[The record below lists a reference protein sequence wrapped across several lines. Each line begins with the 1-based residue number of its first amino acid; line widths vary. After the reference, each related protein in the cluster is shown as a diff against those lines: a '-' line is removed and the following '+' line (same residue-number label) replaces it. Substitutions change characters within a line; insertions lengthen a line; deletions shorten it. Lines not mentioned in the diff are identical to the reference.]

1 MNKIYSKVWNKELGQ
16 LVVASEFARSDSTG
30 VVQGA
35 GAATLLRRSLLAAVL
50 APALAL
56 AGLAGLAG
64 STAFAQD
71 ASWTVSNGDTITFQG
86 DDNINV
92 NLTGANDDATLA
104 ITLDPD
110 LVVDSVT
117 ASTVTTGSTVMNN
130 SGVAVGGNVMLGSTG
145 LTITGGPSVTLDGIN
160 AGNRVITGVLAGE
173 VATDAVNVGQLDAVN
188 TVAAAAQ
195 AAAAQN
201 TADITTNINAISTNT
216 ADIATNAA
224 DIAANTAEIDDVRSS
239 ATAGWNISAEGG
251 PSANVGSGGS
261 VDFSGDG
268 NIEVSQAGTNLA
280 FSLAD
285 EIEVGSIGVGGMTL
299 DADGIDVNGKVIT
312 GLAHGNIALD
322 STEAV
327 TGHQLHN
334 ALFEG
339 GTAFG
344 VRYFRVNSEEEDS
357 RPLGEESIAIGPD
370 TEAAGDSS
378 FAAGDGAATTETA
391 EGAIALGQGATAGTE
406 DAVDGDGSGSIA
418 IGRGSQAAGNS
429 TVALGDGASVESE
442 YVENAT
448 AVGAGARV
456 TGNFGTGG
464 TAVGANANA
473 SAANATALGTDAHA
487 SGSGSI
493 AVGQANAT
501 AGNAIAA
508 GTGAYV
514 GTGDSIALGTGAG
527 VGTEDTPGGDRTD
540 HIAIGT
546 AAGQDVVGNQSTAIG
561 YGAGQSVIGDGN
573 VALGVEAGRGLT
585 GNNNISIGV
594 NANDGAGGRAQAIAI
609 GDATEA
615 GSDSVAL
622 GSGARAAGS
631 ETLALG
637 KDSSAGANGVA
648 LGAHADAEGSNIAL
662 GRNSAAR
669 ESDLIGTGYLTGEAV
684 PGSAVSVGNS
694 NPGEAF
700 QRRITNLADGSQRY
714 DAVNVGQLQGAQQA
728 VANLVGGSVTVES
741 NGSFGGYVIE
751 LQDQD
756 GISHQYTTV
765 AEAINAVSSGAINVL
780 PGDAV
785 IYNPNGTV
793 TVAQGVVGTDA
804 VNVEQLNE
812 AVAESGVKYY
822 SANTTVDANRDN
834 DGATADDA
842 MAIGPAAV
850 ASGSSSL
857 AIGHAARVNAGAHNG
872 VAIGHDVSARA
883 ENATVLGNRSHS
895 YDAGGV
901 AIGQQAV
908 SRGQNSIVMGTGA
921 EADPKSGDTVD
932 NAIVIGTVAE
942 ATADDGI
949 AIGQSALA
957 SEERAVAQG
966 YDAHAM
972 ATDSQAFGTRA
983 RTTGVNS
990 QASGTDAHASGTNAI
1005 ATGTNSRGYAT
1016 DGIAMGTG
1024 AISGFVVDIPGDDAR
1039 NHGSIAIGD
1048 TSRADDLNAM
1058 ALGVE
1063 AQARAESATA
1073 IGDSAVATESAEDGL
1088 AVGSS
1093 ARVTAQN
1100 ASAFG
1105 RGAEAVAE
1113 DALAV
1118 GSGARASGQNASAV
1132 GRGAE
1137 ASAENASAFGQ
1148 GARAMHQGSVALGSG
1163 AETAAAV
1170 GTASYTVDRNTYN
1183 FAGTNPVATVSV
1195 GTPGAERT
1203 ITNVAAGRISATS
1216 TDAINGSQLYG
1227 TNQAVDALADDLD
1240 TAGQSVAAALGGT
1253 SAYDPVTHNV
1263 TAGLSV
1269 QGNSYTNV
1277 QDALTYVGQGWNVS
1291 AESGASANVAPGG
1304 SVNFSSDDGNIDI
1317 SRNGTDLVFDLSD
1330 DLEIGN
1336 SITVGGTTIDG
1347 DQITT
1352 NNLTVGG
1359 ETRLGDNFVVNNA
1372 GDVTYNGSEIAT
1384 QNDGLSF
1391 AGNTG
1396 GTIDKT
1402 LGDNTPLTISGDLA
1416 ATEASTGANLRVDS
1430 DGNQLNLVM
1439 ARDLTDLDSITI
1451 NNGPVINGSG
1461 IDMGDTRITNLAPG
1475 QDGTDAVNV
1484 DQLEAVSETANAGW
1498 NVSVDGEGAVADN
1511 NVGPSGTVDFSNTD
1525 GNIEISRDGTDL
1537 AFNLADDLE
1546 IGNSITVDGNTTIDG
1561 TGVGVGTD
1569 VHLGDTGLVINGGPS
1584 VTTAGI
1590 DAGGTVITNVGP
1602 GVDGTDAVNVDQL
1615 NTLANTP
1622 LTFAGDAGADVDRRL
1637 GETVSLIGGADESAL
1652 TDGNIGV
1659 VADGTDTLEI
1669 KLNKDIDLG
1678 EDGSL
1683 AIGDSE
1689 LDNDGLAVND
1699 GAGNSTAVG
1708 AGSIEVTEG
1717 GYTTTIGGTAVSI
1730 GGDNPILIS
1739 GDTGTIGGLTNQ
1751 TIDYP
1756 EFADGT
1762 GRAATEEQLGLVNQ
1776 TATAG
1781 WNLSGSG
1788 ADEVNIGPN
1797 GSVDF
1802 QGDQNITVA
1811 QTGDDQ
1817 EGVIGVTLNRD
1828 LDVDSVTAGDTVV
1841 DGTGVGVG
1849 DDVHLGDTGLV
1860 IGDADGPRFTNDGI
1874 SAGGQVITNV
1884 APGVDGTDA
1893 VNVDQLTGLANTP
1906 LTFAGDAGTDVDRLL
1921 GETVNLVG
1929 GATDEVALTEG
1940 NIGVVANGDDTLE
1953 IKLNKD
1959 IDLGEDGSLAIGDTL
1974 VDTDGLAV
1982 TDDDGNVTMVA
1993 ADGTTVEDDA
2003 GNVTTVA
2010 AGNVTVTDGDGSTSI
2025 GAGVVTVAG
2034 TSSTITIDGDAGMI
2048 GGLTNTTFDPNAT
2061 YTGGVAATQEQLSQ
2075 VNTDLTSAGLNF
2087 VGDDGQ
2093 VVHRDLG
2100 DELSITGGADLNA
2113 LAEGNIGVTRNVD
2126 EDGLVI
2132 ELADNIELTEDGSL
2146 AIGDGTDG
2154 STLDADG
2161 LTVVDGDNSTVVE
2174 AGTIS
2179 VTDGTAETV
2188 IGSNQVSVGGDNPI
2202 LISGDTGTIGGLT
2215 NLTFDPDNIVSG
2227 QAATEDQLGNVYDV
2241 ANAGWDVS
2249 AQGGNATNVGVN
2261 SPTGN
2266 TVDLNNAD
2274 GNIVVTKADDSN
2286 DVTFDLSDELEI
2298 GTSITVGDTFI
2309 DGDSITTTNLT
2320 VDGVTQLG
2328 DHFTV
2333 NDNGVYYEGPIT
2345 EGDHIV
2351 NKTYVDGAVDDLA
2364 NTPLTFAGDAGTDV
2378 ERRLGETVNLVGG
2391 AADEAALTEGNIG
2404 VVADGSDTLEIKLNK
2419 DIDLGADGSVAIGNT
2434 TVNNAGLTV
2443 AVATGSTTVGAGFVS
2458 VEGAGGTIMIDGNTG
2473 TIGGLTNTTF
2483 DPDSYTSGQ
2492 AATEDQLKQV
2502 SDVANA
2508 GWNVS
2513 VEGEGAVADN
2523 NVGPGGTV
2531 DFSNTDGNIDIGRD
2545 GTDLVFDLADDITV
2559 DSVTAGD
2566 TFIDTTGVAV
2576 GTDVHLG
2583 NTGLVITGGPSVTI
2597 TGINAGN
2604 MVITNV
2610 APGEISATSTDAING
2625 SQLHGMGDSIT
2636 TIIGGNAELNPDGTI
2651 TTSDIGGTGHD
2662 NIDDAIRSAN
2672 DAANAGWTATDADGN
2687 AANIGPNGSVN
2698 FTGDGNISVAQ
2709 TGDDNSGEI
2718 EITLNRDLDVDSITA
2733 GNTVIDTDGV
2743 RVGDDVHLGDTGL
2756 VIEGGPSVTTD
2767 GIDAGGSVITNVAAG
2782 VNDTDAANVGQLNQV
2797 AGDVNDLGD
2806 RMDVVEGDVS
2816 DLQAGATGP
2825 FQVSQ
2830 EAPIVAPTPTGANSA
2845 AGGSGADASGDNST
2859 ALGNQAVA
2867 SGANSTAVGQ
2877 GAQATHD
2884 NSVALG
2890 QGSATTVGA
2899 QSGYDAAYVGSSS
2912 SSGEVNVGNR
2922 TISGVAPGVAGND
2935 AVNVNQLNAG
2945 VNHAVVT
2952 ANDYT
2957 DQRINQVQGDVW
2969 HLHGRVDDLE
2979 KSINSGVATAMAMRQ
2994 APYVAGAT
3002 TYFAGFG
3009 AYKDQG
3015 ALGVSLRRTADNGR
3029 WSLEGGFS
3037 ANRDGA
3043 GGYVGVSGVLGSK

>member
-35 GAATLLRRSLLAAVL
+35 GAATLLRRSLLAAVIAPML
-50 APALAL
+50 AM
-56 AGLAGLAG
+56 AGLG
-64 STAFAQD
+64 STALAQD
-71 ASWTVSNGDTITFQG
+71 ASWTPTDGDTITFESG
-86 DDNINV
+86 DNINV
-92 NLTGANDDATLA
+92 DLTGPDNDATLA

-110 LVVDSVT
+110 LLVDTVT
-117 ASTVTTGSTVMNN
+117 ASTVTTGSTVMDG
-130 SGVAVGGNVMLGSTG
+130 SGVAVGANVMLGTAG
-145 LTITGGPSVTLDGIN
+145 LTITGGPSVTLAGID
-160 AGNRVITGVLAGE
+160 AGNKVITS
-173 VATDAVNVGQLDAVN
+173 VASGTANEHAVNFGQLDQVSGAVG
-188 TVAAAAQ
+188 TAQ
-195 AAAAQN
+195 AAADTAQTTAAGAQAAADQNAGLIGDN
-201 TADITTNINAISTNT
+201 TSAIDTNRADIATNR

-224 DIAANTAEIDDVRSS
+224 SISANTAEIDAVRTTAS
-239 ATAGWNISAEGG
+239 AGWNISAEGG
-251 PSANVGSGGS
+251 TAANVASGGT
-261 VDFSGDG
+261 VDLSGDG
-268 NIEVSQAGTNLA
+268 NIEVSRTGTNLV

-285 EIEVGSIGVGGMTL
+285 DIEVGSITAGSAALGSSGLTIDGGPSVTS
-299 DADGIDVNGKVIT
+299 AGIDAG
-312 GLAHGNIALD
+312 GLAITNLAPGQVAEG
-322 STEAV
+322 STEAI
-327 TGHQLHN
+327 TGGQVYN
-334 ALFEG
+334 YFIEEG
-339 GTAFG
+339 ASG
-344 VRYFRVNSEEEDS
+344 VRYFRARSAQPDS
-357 RPLGEESIAIGPD
+357 NALGAESIAIGPN
-370 TEAAGDSS
+370 TVAEGDSS
-378 FAAGDGAATTETA
+378 FAAGDGAATTEAA
-391 EGAIALGQGATAGTE
+391 EGAIALGQGATAGTG

-418 IGRGSQAAGNS
+418 IGRDSQAAGNS
-429 TVALGDGASVESE
+429 TVALGDGASVDSE

-448 AVGAGARV
+448 AVGAGASV
-456 TGNFGTGG
+456 SGNFGTGG
-464 TAVGANANA
+464 TAVGASAHA
-473 SAANATALGTDAHA
+473 SAENATALGTDAQA
-487 SGSGSI
+487 SGDGSI
-493 AVGQANAT
+493 AIGQANAA

-514 GTGDSIALGTGAG
+514 GTGNSIALGTDAG
-527 VGTEDTPGGDRTD
+527 VGTDGIPGGDRTD

-546 AAGQDVVGNQSTAIG
+546 AAGQNVEGNQSTAIG
-561 YGAGQSVIGDGN
+561 YGAGQGVIGDGN
-573 VALGVEAGRGLT
+573 VALGVEAGRGLV

-594 NANDGAGGRAQAIAI
+594 NANDGAGARAQAVAI

-622 GSGARAAGS
+622 GSGARALGS

-637 KDSSAGANGVA
+637 KDSVAGVNGVA
-648 LGAHADAEGSNIAL
+648 LGAHTEAEGSNIAL

-700 QRRITNLADGSQRY
+700 QRRITNVSDGAQRY
-714 DAVNVGQLQGAQQA
+714 DAVNVGQLQGAQRS
-728 VANLVGGSVTVES
+728 VATLVGGGVTLNADGTYSPIVVDLAAGGTASFATIVEAIGAVTS
-741 NGSFGGYVIE
+741 GEVDILPVDAVRYNTDG
-751 LQDQD
+751 
-756 GISHQYTTV
+756 GISNV
-765 AEAINAVSSGAINVL
+765 AAGIL
-780 PGDAV
+780 
-785 IYNPNGTV
+785 
-793 TVAQGVVGTDA
+793 GTDA

-812 AVAESGVKYY
+812 AVAENGVKYF
-822 SANTTVDANRDN
+822 SANTTVDANRGN
-834 DGATADDA
+834 EGATAADA

-850 ASGSSSL
+850 ASGTSSL
-857 AIGHAARVNAGAHNG
+857 AIGHAARVNAGADNG
-872 VAIGHDVSARA
+872 VAIGRDVSARA

-895 YDAGGV
+895 YGAGGV
-901 AIGQQAV
+901 AIGQEAV

-921 EADPKSGDTVD
+921 EADPKSGQTVD

-957 SEERAVAQG
+957 SEDRAVAQG

-1024 AISGFVVDIPGDDAR
+1024 AISGFVVNVPGDDAR

-1073 IGDSAVATESAEDGL
+1073 IGDSAVATEDAEDGL

-1105 RGAEAVAE
+1105 RGAEAVAQ

-1148 GARAMHQGSVALGSG
+1148 GARAMHRNSVALGSG

-1170 GTASYTVDRNTYN
+1170 GTASYTVDKNTYD
-1183 FAGTNPVATVSV
+1183 FAGIAPVATVSV
-1195 GTPGAERT
+1195 GVPGQERT
-1203 ITNVAAGRISATS
+1203 ITNVAAGRISAQS

-1253 SAYDPVTHNV
+1253 SSYNPETHTV
-1263 TAGLSV
+1263 TAGLAV
-1269 QGNSYTNV
+1269 RGNNYTNV

-1291 AESGASANVAPGG
+1291 AEGGASANVAPGG
-1304 SVNFSSDDGNIDI
+1304 SV
-1317 SRNGTDLVFDLSD
+1317 
-1330 DLEIGN
+1330 
-1336 SITVGGTTIDG
+1336 
-1347 DQITT
+1347 
-1352 NNLTVGG
+1352 
-1359 ETRLGDNFVVNNA
+1359 
-1372 GDVTYNGSEIAT
+1372 
-1384 QNDGLSF
+1384 
-1391 AGNTG
+1391 
-1396 GTIDKT
+1396 
-1402 LGDNTPLTISGDLA
+1402 
-1416 ATEASTGANLRVDS
+1416 
-1430 DGNQLNLVM
+1430 
-1439 ARDLTDLDSITI
+1439 
-1451 NNGPVINGSG
+1451 
-1461 IDMGDTRITNLAPG
+1461 
-1475 QDGTDAVNV
+1475 
-1484 DQLEAVSETANAGW
+1484 
-1498 NVSVDGEGAVADN
+1498 
-1511 NVGPSGTVDFSNTD
+1511 DFSNTD
-1525 GNIEISRDGTDL
+1525 ENIVIARDGTDL
-1537 AFNLADDLE
+1537 TFDLADDLE
-1546 IGNSITVDGNTTIDG
+1546 IGNSITFVDGDTVIDG
-1561 TGVGVGTD
+1561 DSIVTNNLTVGGDTQ
-1569 VHLGDTGLVINGGPS
+1569 LGDNFTVNEGG
-1584 VTTAGI
+1584 VYYDG
-1590 DAGGTVITNVGP
+1590 DITEGNHIVNKTY
-1602 GVDGTDAVNVDQL
+1602 VDGEID
-1615 NTLANTP
+1615 TLADTP
-1622 LTFAGDAGADVDRRL
+1622 LTFAGDAGTDVERRL
-1637 GETVSLIGGADESAL
+1637 GQTVNLVGGADESTL

-1659 VADGTDTLEI
+1659 VANGDDTLEI

-1683 AIGDSE
+1683 AIGDAE
-1689 LDNDGLAVND
+1689 LNNDGLAVND

-1708 AGSIEVTEG
+1708 AGSIEVTG
-1717 GYTTTIGGTAVSI
+1717 DGYTTTIGGTAVSI

-1751 TIDYP
+1751 TVDYP

-1762 GRAATEEQLGLVNQ
+1762 GRAATEEQLDLVNQ

-1788 ADEVNIGPN
+1788 AGEVNIGPN

-1802 QGDQNITVA
+1802 QGDQNISVA
-1811 QTGDDQ
+1811 QTGADQ
-1817 EGVIGVTLNRD
+1817 DGVIELTLNRD

-1841 DGTGVGVG
+1841 DDTGVAVG

-1929 GATDEVALTEG
+1929 GATDEAALTDG

-1959 IDLGEDGSLAIGDTL
+1959 IDLGEDGSLAIGDAEL
-1974 VDTDGLAV
+1974 DNDGLAV
-1982 TDDDGNVTMVA
+1982 NDG
-1993 ADGTTVEDDA
+1993 A
-2003 GNVTTVA
+2003 GNSTAVGAGSIEVT
-2010 AGNVTVTDGDGSTSI
+2010 GDGYT
-2025 GAGVVTVAG
+2025 T
-2034 TSSTITIDGDAGMI
+2034 TI
-2048 GGLTNTTFDPNAT
+2048 GGTA
-2061 YTGGVAATQEQLSQ
+2061 V
-2075 VNTDLTSAGLNF
+2075 
-2087 VGDDGQ
+2087 
-2093 VVHRDLG
+2093 
-2100 DELSITGGADLNA
+2100 SI
-2113 LAEGNIGVTRNVD
+2113 
-2126 EDGLVI
+2126 
-2132 ELADNIELTEDGSL
+2132 
-2146 AIGDGTDG
+2146 
-2154 STLDADG
+2154 
-2161 LTVVDGDNSTVVE
+2161 
-2174 AGTIS
+2174 
-2179 VTDGTAETV
+2179 
-2188 IGSNQVSVGGDNPI
+2188 GGDNPI

-2227 QAATEDQLGNVYDV
+2227 QAATEDQLGNVYEV

-2249 AQGGNATNVGVN
+2249 AQGANATNVGVN

-2404 VVADGSDTLEIKLNK
+2404 VVADGTDTLEIKLNK

-2434 TVNNAGLTV
+2434 GLDTDGLTV
-2443 AVATGSTTVGAGFVS
+2443 TGGGASTSIGAGV
-2458 VEGAGGTIMIDGNTG
+2458 VTVAGATNTIVIDGNAG

-2531 DFSNTDGNIDIGRD
+2531 DFSNTDGNIEIGRD

-2566 TFIDTTGVAV
+2566 TFIDTTGVAI

-2583 NTGLVITGGPSVTI
+2583 NTGLVINGGPSVTV

-2625 SQLHGMGDSIT
+2625 SQLHGMGDSIVNV
-2636 TIIGGNAELNPDGTI
+2636 IGGNAELNPDGTI

-2662 NIDDAIRSAN
+2662 NIDDAIRAAN

-2687 AANIGPNGSVN
+2687 AANIGPNGSVA

-2709 TGDDNSGEI
+2709 TGEDNNGQV

-2743 RVGDDVHLGDTGL
+2743 QVGDNVHLGDTGL

-2767 GIDAGGSVITNVAAG
+2767 GIDAGGSTLTNVAAG
-2782 VNDTDAANVGQLNQV
+2782 VNDTDAVNVGQLNQV

-2806 RMDVVEGDVS
+2806 RMDVVEGDVA

-2830 EAPIVAPTPTGANSA
+2830 EAPLVPPTPTGANSA
-2845 AGGSGADASGDNST
+2845 AGGSGADASGDNAT

-2867 SGANSTAVGQ
+2867 SGENSTAVGQ

-2899 QSGYDAAYVGSSS
+2899 QSGYDAAYVGSSDS
-2912 SSGEVNVGNR
+2912 AGEVNVGNR
-2922 TISGVAPGVAGND
+2922 TITGVAPGVAGND

-2969 HLHGRVDDLE
+2969 NLHGRVDDLE

-3015 ALGVSLRRTADNGR
+3015 ALGVSMRRTADNGR

-3043 GGYVGVSGVLGSK
+3043 GGYIGVSGVIGSK